1 MIRKTATTNK
11 PKEFIISAAVI
22 KIWNRSNNKSPKRC
36 PYCKKR

>member
-22 KIWNRSNNKSPKRC
+22 KIWNKSNDQGPENC